1 MSVSKEERYAM
12 IRRAA
17 LKIQKRNKI
26 SASASRLTKEV
37 VGLDKQD
44 YKSEISWSDN
54 DKFAN
59 YHYADV
65 YEATTK
71 EEWN

>member
-54 DKFAN
+54 DNFAK